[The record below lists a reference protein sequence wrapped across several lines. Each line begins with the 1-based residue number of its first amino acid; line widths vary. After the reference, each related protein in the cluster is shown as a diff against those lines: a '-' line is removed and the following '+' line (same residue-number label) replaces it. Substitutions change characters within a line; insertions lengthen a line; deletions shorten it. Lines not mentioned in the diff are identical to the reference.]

1 MHLHKLSR
9 AAMPAP
15 TVAWLRRVRVPL
27 LLFGPCE
34 QGREMD
40 LLALHVPGL
49 FPEERTTP
57 LPSTENKES
66 SSNAAAAVS
75 DDVKVELTRG
85 QRGAQ
90 TRACRN
96 AERPEFVSC
105 SDLGAGILPQS
116 SLVSVLHKRPEWQ
129 DYKRKIRVVWK
140 NDTRVAVN
148 VTCAEAAG
156 CSFLWHCTYFLQTV
170 GHPAGTLLITS
181 TGEHLHAVKDGS
193 ALLQRPA
200 KLWTPRQEAEACRYM
215 DSSEKGKRSAKQ
227 LQAHMLSNKHPASA
241 LPTIEQLR
249 VWMKNYCSKQRRHA
263 QAGRP
268 AAAGTEVAPTQVALD
283 DWPREGDAQEDL
295 YVLEP
300 VVVSSA
306 EVFVPY
312 TCKGMLSVLSR
323 FQEEEVNLAVDAKMK
338 VLEGGAGVA
347 TLSLLVKDGL
357 RCTDL
362 NLGAGRVQG
371 KAFTSRAMPFVQA
384 TMHHKLHAPF

>member
-1 MHLHKLSR
+1 MYWFGTSVMLNHIMQHCWPHVLSSTMPESLPTCVSDEAFCSAVAFVHRRFAYGHAVLSVSAQEAAWLAPEAAARKERSDLTPTVLRLLRSNPGSCVRFHHVLQAELGLKRMWERGGPAERQLVQQHVQRIWLALKDLGVGTLRGEGSEMHLHKLSR
-9 AAMPAP
+9 AALPAP

-40 LLALHVPGL
+40 LPALHVPGL

-129 DYKRKIRVVWK
+129 DYKHKIRVVWK

-148 VTCAEAAG
+148 VTLCG
-156 CSFLWHCTYFLQTV
+156 
-170 GHPAGTLLITS
+170 
-181 TGEHLHAVKDGS
+181 GS
-193 ALLQRPA
+193 WLFFP
-200 KLWTPRQEAEACRYM
+200 
-215 DSSEKGKRSAKQ
+215 
-227 LQAHMLSNKHPASA
+227 
-241 LPTIEQLR
+241 
-249 VWMKNYCSKQRRHA
+249 
-263 QAGRP
+263 
-268 AAAGTEVAPTQVALD
+268 VALHILLANC
-283 DWPREGDAQEDL
+283 RL
-295 YVLEP
+295 
-300 VVVSSA
+300 
-306 EVFVPY
+306 
-312 TCKGMLSVLSR
+312 LSR
-323 FQEEEVNLAVDAKMK
+323 H
-338 VLEGGAGVA
+338 VA
-347 TLSLLVKDGL
+347 DY
-357 RCTDL
+357 
-362 NLGAGRVQG
+362 
-371 KAFTSRAMPFVQA
+371 
-384 TMHHKLHAPF
+384 